1 MAMTIN
7 DAIPGPTLRLRE
19 GDVARI
25 YVKNEMDVETSIH
38 WHGILLPNFQDGV
51 PYVTTP
57 PIIPSTTFIFEFPIK
72 HTGTYWYHSHT
83 SLQEQRGIYGSIV
96 IEPEMPSM
104 KTDID
109 HVVVFSDWT
118 YEDPDEVLRKLKSGS
133 EHYYLRKCII
143 VADQIY
149 TTWVANISFSTY
161 Q

>member
-7 DAIPGPTLRLRE
+7 DAIPGPTLRFRE

-57 PIIPSTTFIFEFPIK
+57 PIIPGTTFIYEFPIK

-83 SLQEQRGIYGSIV
+83 GLQEQRGIYGSIV

-104 KTDID
+104 KTDIKI
-109 HVVVFSDWT
+109 
-118 YEDPDEVLRKLKSGS
+118 RMKSSGNS
-133 EHYYLRKCII
+133 K
-143 VADQIY
+143 AA
-149 TTWVANISFSTY
+149 ANITI
-161 Q
+161 